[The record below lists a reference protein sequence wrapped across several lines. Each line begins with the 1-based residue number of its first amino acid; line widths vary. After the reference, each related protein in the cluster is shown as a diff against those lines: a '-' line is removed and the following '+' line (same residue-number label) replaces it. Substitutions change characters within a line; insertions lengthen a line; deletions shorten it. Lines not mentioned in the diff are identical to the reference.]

1 MSHDTVLILTVLG
14 GSIGLFA
21 ILLVISK
28 LAAAAK
34 RAVSHVGQTVRE
46 VIDTWNS
53 LVERSRELEQKYDSI
68 KLRQNDT
75 DQETFKELV
84 ALKEA
89 LVSID
94 GQFRE
99 FAPKYLESGKP
110 LEAVPPILNAQIAA
124 IGELRTTVRS
134 LQRTLTGDIA
144 GNYQEPDDKRDQA
157 EDEIQKM
164 MSKVGC
170 DRSEAVS
177 RLEDRKLWGR
187 LGNLTGTDNE

>member
-1 MSHDTVLILTVLG
+1 MSHDAVLV
-14 GSIGLFA
+14 
-21 ILLVISK
+21 
-28 LAAAAK
+28 LAALGSVAALVLAGWLIVVLR
-34 RAVSHVGQTVRE
+34 RAVSHVGRTVRE
-46 VIDTWNS
+46 VVDTWKS

-84 ALKEA
+84 TLKEA
-89 LVSID
+89 LFSID

-124 IGELRTTVRS
+124 ISELRTTVRS
-134 LQRTLTGDIA
+134 LQRTLTGDGG
-144 GNYQEPDDKRDQA
+144 GNYQEPDDQRDQA